1 MHLEML
7 TKVTNKSMKNLGQ
20 RMLKVLQNKKRE
32 KKHKGAASECF

>member
-20 RMLKVLQNKKRE
+20 RMLKVLQNKK
-32 KKHKGAASECF
+32 HKGAESECF